1 MFREFFQLWKKAGL
15 LNEALKETEKM
26 LLVAKSMFSFSLRV
40 LMDKEKEKEDI
51 YKIDRELNKL
61 QRNVRRKILEHLS
74 INPQQD
80 VTSCLVLI
88 TIVIDIERIGDY
100 SKNLIELSHKYP
112 QRLKG
117 KYIERIREIEK
128 DIEGLFDGT
137 INAFKNADIDLAK
150 QIMERHARIAVH
162 CEKVVEDLVEDTQVS
177 SRMGIICALLAR
189 YLKRVSAHLKNIAS
203 GVSNPF
209 HRLGYKPKN
218 ME

>member
-15 LNEALKETEKM
+15 LNEALKETENM
-26 LLVAKSMFSFSLRV
+26 LLVAKNMFSFSLRV
-40 LMDKEKEKEDI
+40 LMDKEKEEKDI

-117 KYIERIREIEK
+117 KYIERIREVEK
-128 DIEGLFDGT
+128 DIEELFDET

-150 QIMERHARIAVH
+150 QIMERHARIAIY
-162 CEKVVEDLVEDTQVS
+162 CEKVVEDLIEDTEVS
-177 SRMGIICALLAR
+177 SRTGIICALLAR

-218 ME
+218 VE

>member
-26 LLVAKSMFSFSLRV
+26 LLVAKNMFSFSLRV

-162 CEKVVEDLVEDTQVS
+162 CEKVVEDLVEDTEVS

>member
-26 LLVAKSMFSFSLRV
+26 LLVAKNMFSFSLRV

-51 YKIDRELNKL
+51 YKIDRELNEL

-128 DIEGLFDGT
+128 DIEELFDRT
-137 INAFKNADIDLAK
+137 INAFKNADIDLAR

-162 CEKVVEDLVEDTQVS
+162 CEKVVEDLIEDAEIS
-177 SRMGIICALLAR
+177 SRMGIIYALLAR

-203 GVSNPF
+203 SVSNPF

>member
-15 LNEALKETEKM
+15 LNEALEETEKM

-51 YKIDRELNKL
+51 YKIDRELNEL

-112 QRLKG
+112 QHLKG

-128 DIEGLFDGT
+128 DIEELFDRT
-137 INAFKNADIDLAK
+137 INAFKNADIDLAR

-162 CEKVVEDLVEDTQVS
+162 CEKVVEDLIEDAEIS
-177 SRMGIICALLAR
+177 SRMGIIYALLAR

-203 GVSNPF
+203 SVSNPF

>member
-26 LLVAKSMFSFSLRV
+26 LLVAKNMFSFSLRV

-51 YKIDRELNKL
+51 YKIDRELNEL

-128 DIEGLFDGT
+128 DIEELFDRT
-137 INAFKNADIDLAK
+137 INAFKNADIDLAR

-162 CEKVVEDLVEDTQVS
+162 CEKVVEDLIEDAEIS
-177 SRMGIICALLAR
+177 SRMGIIYALLAR

-203 GVSNPF
+203 GVFNPF

>member
-15 LNEALKETEKM
+15 LNEALKETEEM
-26 LLVAKSMFSFSLRV
+26 LLVAKNMFSFSLRV

-128 DIEGLFDGT
+128 DIERLFDRT

-162 CEKVVEDLVEDTQVS
+162 CEKVVEDLVEDTEVS

>member
-1 MFREFFQLWKKAGL
+1 MFREFFQLWKKTGL
-15 LNEALKETEKM
+15 LSEALEEVERM
-26 LLVAKSMFSFSLRV
+26 LIVAKDMFSFSLRV

-117 KYIERIREIEK
+117 KYIEKIREIER
-128 DIEGLFDGT
+128 DIEELFDGT
-137 INAFKNADIDLAK
+137 IDAFNNADIDLAK
-150 QIMERHARIAVH
+150 QVMERHARIAIR
-162 CEKVVEDLVEDTQVS
+162 CEKIMEELIEDRKISPGV
-177 SRMGIICALLAR
+177 GIIYALLAR

-203 GVSNPF
+203 SVANPF

-218 ME
+218 TG

>member
-26 LLVAKSMFSFSLRV
+26 LLVAKNMFSFSLRV

-128 DIEGLFDGT
+128 DIEGLFDRT

-162 CEKVVEDLVEDTQVS
+162 CEKVVEDLIEDTQVS

>member
-15 LNEALKETEKM
+15 LNEALKETEEM
-26 LLVAKSMFSFSLRV
+26 LLVAKNMFSFSLRV

-128 DIEGLFDGT
+128 DIERLFDRT

-162 CEKVVEDLVEDTQVS
+162 CEKVVENLVEDTQVS

>member
-15 LNEALKETEKM
+15 LNEALEETEKM
-26 LLVAKSMFSFSLRV
+26 LLVAKNMFSFSLRV
-40 LMDKEKEKEDI
+40 LMDKEKEEEDI

-128 DIEGLFDGT
+128 EIEELFDGT
-137 INAFKNADIDLAK
+137 ISAFKNADIDLAK
-150 QIMERHARIAVH
+150 QIMERHAKIAVH
-162 CEKVVEDLVEDTQVS
+162 CEKVVEDLIEDTEVS
-177 SRMGIICALLAR
+177 SRMGIIYALLAR

-203 GVSNPF
+203 GVVNPF
-209 HRLGYKPKN
+209 HRLGYKPKK

>member
-26 LLVAKSMFSFSLRV
+26 LLVAKNMFSFSLRV

-117 KYIERIREIEK
+117 RYIERIREIEK

-137 INAFKNADIDLAK
+137 INAFKNADIDLAR